1 MLTNA
6 LRAFINN
13 PFKKVLMGKEKK
25 KKTIRG
31 CLGEKKN
38 AHSSLIA
45 HHSVTHFL
53 SPNNPQISPK
63 PSLAP

>member
-13 PFKKVLMGKEKK
+13 PFKKVWIGKGK

-63 PSLAP
+63 LGLAP